1 MSRQHPQIIFGGGSI
16 GFSNLSNEFGDAEG
30 ATKAVSVLKKGGVT
44 VIDTARAYGRSEAI
58 LGEIKAGTD
67 LGCTLDTK
75 WAPSFFPGARPLTKE
90 IIVSDAKDSIAK
102 LGVKQVDVFYM
113 HGPETNVS
121 FEEQLEGVDEVYK
134 LGLFKRFGISNYS
147 SQQVQE
153 IIDLA
158 EKKGYVK
165 PSVFQGLYSPVN
177 RNAEAVLLPLLKK
190 LGIAFRAY
198 SPIAGG
204 FLTKTRAGI
213 EAGEGRANMEG
224 IGAMY
229 VELYHKPQYLDAL
242 DEWARI
248 ADEEGVNKAELA
260 LRWTQFHSA
269 LKGKDGDGLIFGAPS
284 SEKIQSTLEYLKKGP
299 LSAKAVNAI
308 EEIWKL
314 VESVSY
320 ENNLL
325 AAAKAMGF

>member
-1 MSRQHPQIIFGGGSI
+1 MSRQHPQIIFGGAA
-16 GFSNLSNEFGDAEG
+16 FANASNEHGDAEG
-30 ATKAVSVLKKGGVT
+30 AIKACSILKKGGVT
-44 VIDTARAYGRSEAI
+44 LIDTARAYGQSEAI

-67 LGCTLDTK
+67 LGFTIDTK
-75 WAPSFFPGARPLTKE
+75 WAPSSFPRVVRPLTKE
-90 IIVSDAKDSIAK
+90 NILSDAKDSIAK
-102 LGVKQVDVFYM
+102 LGIKQVDVFYM
-113 HGPETNVS
+113 HGPEKKVS
-121 FEEQLEGVDEVYK
+121 FGEQLEGVNEVYK

-153 IIDLA
+153 IYALA
-158 EKKGYVK
+158 EEKGYVK

-177 RNAEAVLLPLLKK
+177 RNAETALFPLLKK

-198 SPIAGG
+198 SPVAGG

-213 EAGEGRANMEG
+213 EAGEGRGSMKG
-224 IGAMY
+224 MGPMY

-242 DEWARI
+242 DEWGRI

-269 LKGKDGDGLIFGAPS
+269 LNGEDGDGLICGASS
-284 SEKIQSTLEYLKKGP
+284 SEKLQTTLDYLKKGP
-299 LSAKAVNAI
+299 LSAKAVEGV
-308 EEIWKL
+308 EEVWKL

-320 ENNLL
+320 ENNLM
-325 AAAKAMGF
+325 AAAKVMGQ

>member
-1 MSRQHPQIIFGGGSI
+1 MSQQHPQIIFGGASI
-16 GFSNLSNEFGDAEG
+16 GYGNFSQEFANAEG
-30 ATKAVSVLKKGGVT
+30 ATKAVSILKQGGVT
-44 VIDTARAYGRSEAI
+44 VIDTARAYGQSEAI
-58 LGEIKAGTD
+58 LGEAKAGTD
-67 LGCTLDTK
+67 LTIDTK
-75 WAPSFFPGARPLTKE
+75 WAPSFFPAGSPLTKE
-90 IIVSDAKDSIAK
+90 QIVSDAKDSIAK

-113 HGPETNVS
+113 HGPEMKVS
-121 FEEQLEGVDEVYK
+121 FEEQLEGVQEVYK

-147 SQQVQE
+147 AQQVQD
-153 IIDLA
+153 ICDLA
-158 EKKGYVK
+158 EKKGCVK

-177 RNAEAVLLPLLKK
+177 RNAEAVLFPLLKK

-213 EAGEGRANMEG
+213 EAGEGRGGMEG
-224 IGAMY
+224 LGAMY

-269 LKGKDGDGLIFGAPS
+269 LKGEEGDGLIFGASS
-284 SEKIQSTLEYLKKGP
+284 SEKIQSTLKYLGKGP
-299 LSAKAVNAI
+299 LSTKAVSAI
-308 EEIWKL
+308 EDIWKL

-325 AAAKAMGF
+325 AMTKAMGPS